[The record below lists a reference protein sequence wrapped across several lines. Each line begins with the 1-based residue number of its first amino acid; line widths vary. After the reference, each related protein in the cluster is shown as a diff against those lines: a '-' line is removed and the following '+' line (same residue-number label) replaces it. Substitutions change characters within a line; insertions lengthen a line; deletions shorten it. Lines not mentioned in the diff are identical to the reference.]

1 MATDIKTNTAGLP
14 AQAELEQIVQLAL
27 DEAKR
32 QGASEAEAGLSV
44 DIGLSVN
51 VRKGEVDTLEH
62 QRDRGLGV
70 TVYFGKRKGAASSAD
85 FSADAVR
92 ETVRAACAI
101 ARYTSEDPYQGL
113 ADPELLAKDVPD
125 LDLYHPWNIDAERA
139 IELARE
145 TEAAAFAAD
154 PRVTNSDGA
163 DVSSNT
169 GLRIYGNSHGF
180 LQGYRA
186 SRHSLSCVAVAK
198 EGDEMQRDYWFSIAR
213 DPGDL
218 EPAVRIGR
226 KAAERTVRRLGAR
239 RVPTARV
246 PVLYVPE
253 TARGLIGSFVS
264 AISGGSLYRKA
275 SFLLDSLETQVFPDF
290 VRLEEQPH
298 RLRGLGSAPF
308 DGEGVA
314 TRDRVLVENGVLRGY
329 VLSSYSARRLGMQTT
344 GNAGGVHNLTL
355 CPGEKSFEELLQEM
369 GRGLVVTSLM
379 GQGVNL
385 VTGDYSRGASGFWV
399 EDGEIAYAV
408 QEITVAGNM
417 KQMFRDIRAV
427 GNDLDRRGNIVT
439 GSILVDGMT
448 VAGE

>member
-163 DVSSNT
+163 DISSNT